1 MTEGWPA
8 LRADIA
14 FRHHLLYPQG
24 SGLRGWLRASLLS
37 RGTLVLA
44 VHRLTWAAKE
54 AKANGRAVG
63 RPLGWLAAI
72 GRRMAMI
79 VAKAYLA
86 NSMQIAPGVWL
97 PDGGHIVLGAVEI
110 GPETIIH
117 PRVTIGMGVVE
128 GGRPRV
134 GARVWIG
141 SDSVVY
147 GAIAIGDGAT
157 ILPGTVVTRHVPPGA
172 VVSGN
177 PPRLIATRFD
187 NTEMRATLALQAR
200 TTRECVPPLAEDT
213 GPQ

>member
-24 SGLRGWLRASLLS
+24 SGPRGWLRASLLS

-44 VHRLTWAAKE
+44 AHRLTWAAKE
-54 AKANGRAVG
+54 AKADGRAVG
-63 RPLGWLAAI
+63 RPLGWLAALA
-72 GRRMAMI
+72 RRVAMI

-86 NSMQIAPGVWL
+86 NSMRIAPGVWL
-97 PDGGHIVLGAVEI
+97 PDSGHIVLGAVEI
-110 GPETIIH
+110 GTETIIN

-128 GGRPRV
+128 GGRPRL

-141 SDSVVY
+141 SDSLVY
-147 GAIAIGDGAT
+147 GAITIGDGAT
-157 ILPGTVVTRHVPPGA
+157 ILPGSVVTRHVPPGA

-177 PPRLIATRFD
+177 PSRLIAMRFD
-187 NTEMRATLALQAR
+187 NTAMRASLALQPP
-200 TTRECVPPLAEDT
+200 TRGYGPGLAEDT
-213 GPQ
+213 GR